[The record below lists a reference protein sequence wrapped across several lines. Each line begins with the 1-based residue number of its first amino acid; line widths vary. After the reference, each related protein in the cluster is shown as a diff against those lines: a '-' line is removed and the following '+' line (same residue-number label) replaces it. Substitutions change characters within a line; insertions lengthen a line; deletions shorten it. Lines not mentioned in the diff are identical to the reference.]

1 LPDPLTTPQDAVPA
15 LELVLDYARGYF
27 ADLDGPVRRPASDE
41 AARSF
46 AADFPDEGCG
56 TLAALQ
62 QLLELGAEAHIR
74 SSGPRFFHW
83 VIGGCTPAAL
93 AADWFATLIDQN
105 AGAWSS
111 SPLAVR
117 LEAISLAWLQE
128 LFGLPAAWGGVL
140 TTGATTANFTALAAA
155 RQWWGVQRGV
165 DVAATGLARLPPVP
179 VLSSGFI
186 HVASLKALAM
196 LGIGRDQ
203 VTICE
208 ADRTGRL
215 DLAGL
220 ERELKR
226 LRGAPAIVIATA
238 GEVNAGHFD
247 PIAELS
253 DLAHKHGAWLHVDGA
268 FGLFARVSPR
278 TAALADGVERADSVI
293 SDGHKWLN
301 VPFDCGFAFVRD
313 PALLTAV
320 FSALADYTP
329 EEEIFAF
336 RSPEF
341 SRRARSLAVWA
352 TLAAYGRSGHRAIVE
367 RCLDLAAHVADEV
380 ELADDLE
387 LLAPAPLNIVCF
399 RYRPPDVP
407 EDALDELNLEIGRA
421 VLTDGRVY
429 VGTTRWRGSVGFRPA
444 FVNWRTTTADA
455 DLLLE
460 TVRDLGRR
468 LTQQRTTPSFRTVSP
483 SAHELPISGR
493 SRERGS
499 GQQTGSKRSKPAS
512 RNDAEGEPK

>member
-1 LPDPLTTPQDAVPA
+1 MPDPLSTPQDAVPA

-27 ADLDGPVRRPASDE
+27 ADLDGPVRTPGSDE
-41 AARSF
+41 AARAF
-46 AADFPDEGCG
+46 PPDFPDEGCG
-56 TLAALQ
+56 TLTALR
-62 QLLELGAEAHIR
+62 QLLELGAEAHVR

-111 SPLAVR
+111 SPLAVQ

-155 RQWWGVQRGV
+155 RQWWGEQHGV
-165 DVAATGLARLPPVP
+165 DVAATGLAGLPPVP

-186 HVASLKALAM
+186 HVAVLKALAM

-203 VTICE
+203 VTVCE
-208 ADRTGRL
+208 ADRTGQA
-215 DLAGL
+215 DLVAL
-220 ERELKR
+220 EVELKR

-247 PIAELS
+247 PIAELR
-253 DLAHKHGAWLHVDGA
+253 DLAHDHGAWLHVDGA

-278 TAALADGVERADSVI
+278 TAALVDGVERADSVV

-320 FSALADYTP
+320 FSALAAYTP
-329 EEEIFAF
+329 EEEVFAF

-352 TLAAYGRSGHRAIVE
+352 TLAAYGRSGYQAIVE
-367 RCLDLAAHVADEV
+367 RCLDLAAHVAREV
-380 ELADDLE
+380 ELAEDLE

-399 RYRPPDVP
+399 RYRPPDLP
-407 EDALDELNLEIGRA
+407 EEALDELNLDIGRGA
-421 VLTDGRVY
+421 LTDGRVY
-429 VGTTRWRGSVGFRPA
+429 VGTTRWGDTVGLRPA

-455 DLLLE
+455 DFLLE
-460 TVRDLGRR
+460 TVRDLGRALAQRRMPSIRTLSAAVSHARQR
-468 LTQQRTTPSFRTVSP
+468 L
-483 SAHELPISGR
+483 
-493 SRERGS
+493 
-499 GQQTGSKRSKPAS
+499 
-512 RNDAEGEPK
+512 